1 LLLLLLFL
9 VEVIIEIL
17 VPDGIKTGKKHEYTK
32 KRRRKLVHQ
41 FLNRNRTPLL
51 KRKIENKKK
60 RKERE
65 EERETQSVISI
76 QYPTA
81 HLRWMTNYIR
91 EH

>member
-1 LLLLLLFL
+1 LFL

-65 EERETQSVISI
+65 EEREHSQLFLFNTRLLI
-76 QYPTA
+76 YDG
-81 HLRWMTNYIR
+81 
-91 EH
+91 

>member
-1 LLLLLLFL
+1 LFL

-32 KRRRKLVHQ
+32 ERRRKLVHQ

-65 EERETQSVISI
+65 EEREHSQLFLFNTRLLI
-76 QYPTA
+76 YDG
-81 HLRWMTNYIR
+81 
-91 EH
+91 